1 MLNARGPRG
10 RWSRRS
16 SGVARL
22 VLAVCG
28 ISVIGNCVPATPQSS
43 VAAPA
48 AASTQSAALPSA
60 APQSGP
66 ASGAAAPVAV
76 APEALAGAR
85 KTQRPELERAE
96 QILGR
101 ADLAAYH
108 GWVRYLQ
115 FRAAHAAERFSQ
127 KSDLAEDDRRRF
139 ADWTQRILDNPKLLS
154 ELRGVTEWAYLS
166 PVDGSGQPFKLN
178 IPTDYDPSKP
188 APLALYMHGY
198 SGNHLEHSV
207 GMVDHPGSFE
217 VSVLGRSRGGRYRA
231 LSEADV
237 MAVLAYVTEHW
248 AVDPDRVHL
257 TGGSM
262 GGAGTFWLGSRY
274 PDHFA
279 SGRPVCGAAT
289 DKPLGNLL
297 TLPLYATH
305 SDDDWR
311 VPIVHSRGPIAK
323 LRALGANATLD
334 ETTGLG
340 HNAWDYGAGN
350 ERGAAWYVK
359 QVRPAAKDV
368 LRVDFTALDG
378 GATGEFW
385 AQIAEW
391 GPKPAPARFVLKV
404 MGKNRIDGKL
414 ENVSRLRLWL
424 AQAPV
429 DASKPL
435 LLGLAGAP
443 QLSLAAP
450 LPDVIFVERTPSG
463 WAFTGE
469 LPAVAARRHTPGG
482 ANQLYDGEP
491 LLIVYG
497 THGSKALTVALRSAA
512 EVASHSSN
520 ASWPKPNGERG
531 NDGVSH
537 NQNLYGDLL
546 IKADRDVTA
555 DDIARRHL
563 VLIGSAAQNS
573 VVEKLAARLPAHYD
587 HAKILFD
594 DGMELPAEGRALG
607 LVHYNPD
614 APDRLIFW
622 VAADD
627 PAAYAAG
634 SLVPEL
640 LGAPLSYADAVVV
653 RVTDPALV
661 LTRSFDSRWHWVPR
675 EGSARLPETFGTSA
689 ALAGAIARSARRAA
703 PADFTVAGLPRPG
716 RVNAYEPGEAR
727 LADLLVQ
734 YPFEPITVMTLR
746 GSELSA
752 AAQAIAASDAHLE
765 PSADLAR
772 IHPQREYRLALSA
785 QQISP
790 FVALTHLA
798 PRKYVVTDT
807 TLADA
812 LEHYGLSEAAAP
824 GSAPKPSVTPVA
836 RSAEH

>member
-10 RWSRRS
+10 RWSRWAWRVAGLPLATC
-16 SGVARL
+16 GVSAL
-22 VLAVCG
+22 GSCIPSTA
-28 ISVIGNCVPATPQSS
+28 QSS
-43 VAAPA
+43 AIAGVDP
-48 AASTQSAALPSA
+48 TQSP

-85 KTQRPELERAE
+85 KTQRPEQARAE
-96 QILGR
+96 QILAR

-115 FRAAHAAERFSQ
+115 FRAAHAAERFPQ
-127 KSDLAEDDRRRF
+127 KPDLIEDDRRRF
-139 ADWTQRILDNPKLLS
+139 ADWTQRILDNPKLVS

-188 APLALYMHGY
+188 APLVLYMHGY

-207 GMVDHPGSFE
+207 GMVDHPGFFE

-237 MAVLAYVTEHW
+237 LAVLAYVAEHW

-274 PDHFA
+274 PDRFA

-311 VPIVHSRGPIAK
+311 VPILHSRGPIAK

-340 HNAWDYGAGN
+340 HAAWDYGAGN

-359 QVRPAAKDV
+359 QVRPASKDV
-368 LRVDFTALDG
+368 TRLDFTALDG
-378 GATGEFW
+378 GAMGEFW

-391 GPKPAPARFVLKV
+391 GPKPAPARFALKV
-404 MGKNRIDGKL
+404 TGKNHLEGKL
-414 ENVSRLRLWL
+414 ENIARLRLVV
-424 AQAPV
+424 AQAPL
-429 DASKPL
+429 DASQPL
-435 LLGLAGAP
+435 VLRLAGASP
-443 QLSLAAP
+443 LSLPAP
-450 LPDVIFVERTPSG
+450 LPDAIFIERTSSG
-463 WAFTGE
+463 WAFAREAPPVT
-469 LPAVAARRHTPGG
+469 ARRHTPGG

-497 THGSKALTVALRSAA
+497 TRGSSALTAALRAAA
-512 EVASHSSN
+512 EVASHNSN
-520 ASWPKPNGERG
+520 ASWPPPNGERG

-546 IKADRDVTA
+546 IKADSEVTA

-563 VLIGSAAQNS
+563 VLIGSAAQNRI
-573 VVEKLAARLPAHYD
+573 VEKLSARLPVHYD
-587 HAKILFD
+587 HAKIVFD
-594 DGMELPAEGRALG
+594 DGSELPAEGRALG
-607 LVHYNPD
+607 LVHYNPE
-614 APDRLIFW
+614 APDRLLFW
-622 VAADD
+622 IAADD

-653 RVTDPALV
+653 RISDPALV
-661 LTRSFDSRWHWVPR
+661 LTRSFDSSWHWVPR
-675 EGSARLPETFGTSA
+675 DGSTPLPEELGTSA
-689 ALAGAIARSARRAA
+689 ALAAAVARSVRRAA
-703 PADFTVAGLPRPG
+703 PAEFALAGLPRPTH
-716 RVNAYEPGEAR
+716 VNAYEPGNAR

-734 YPFEPITVMTLR
+734 YPFEPITVMTLH

-752 AAQAIAASDAHLE
+752 AAQAVAASGAHLE
-765 PSADLAR
+765 PEADLAHIKPR
-772 IHPQREYRLALSA
+772 HEYRLALSA

-798 PRKYVVTDT
+798 PRKYAVTDT
-807 TLADA
+807 TLLDA
-812 LEHYGLSEAAAP
+812 LERYGLSAIAAP
-824 GSAPKPSVTPVA
+824 RSATKPSPASVA
-836 RSAEH
+836 TRSKH